1 MAKSVGRKVAQYSL
15 DNKFIAEYNSISEAG
30 RKSGVT
36 KSNIQHVLSGKN
48 STAGGFIWRYVEKRA

>member
-15 DNKFIAEYNSISEAG
+15 DNKFIAEYCSIAYTS

-36 KSNIQHVLSGKN
+36 NKIL
-48 STAGGFIWRYVEKRA
+48 VEI